1 MRSAVLLWVFGLAIT
16 SDNMHSFS
24 DTINHQ
30 FYNRESS
37 CFLRFP
43 RFAWLRVS
51 TNSRTLALE
60 IISSAAGNTGMTVAC
75 QVRRLP
81 AVLGEDRHLRRKVQ
95 GIEKRLEEARCGKGE
110 PRRAQ
115 P

>member
-1 MRSAVLLWVFGLAIT
+1 
-16 SDNMHSFS
+16 
-24 DTINHQ
+24 
-30 FYNRESS
+30 
-37 CFLRFP
+37 
-43 RFAWLRVS
+43 
-51 TNSRTLALE
+51 
-60 IISSAAGNTGMTVAC
+60 
-75 QVRRLP
+75 VRRLP